1 MMDAMIGAVILAAGK
16 SSRMGA
22 FKPMLRLGEES
33 AARRIVK
40 TLKAGGAQAVL
51 VVTGRQAE
59 ELRQHLMDL
68 DVCFVHNEAYETSQ
82 MLDSVKLGLEQLKDS
97 CSRILITPVD
107 APLFLEDTVR
117 RLIGVKDDVAI
128 PVCGGTDGHPVCIS
142 REAAGRILLYEGE
155 KGLRGAMHNCGL
167 PLLRMDVD
175 DEGVLTDMDTP
186 ADYQRI
192 LEKMGEA

>member
-59 ELRQHLMDL
+59 ELRQHTQAPVAPYDSIPAAIGAALQESASDDPL
-68 DVCFVHNEAYETSQ
+68 VHHSQ
-82 MLDSVKLGLEQLKDS
+82 
-97 CSRILITPVD
+97 
-107 APLFLEDTVR
+107 
-117 RLIGVKDDVAI
+117 
-128 PVCGGTDGHPVCIS
+128 
-142 REAAGRILLYEGE
+142 
-155 KGLRGAMHNCGL
+155 GL
-167 PLLRMDVD
+167 PPQHGFPQKRK
-175 DEGVLTDMDTP
+175 TP
-186 ADYQRI
+186 PQN
-192 LEKMGEA
+192 E